1 MNTSWD
7 SDQLDLDAY
16 LRRVDHHGER
26 TATVGTLHALHRAH
40 MLHIPFE
47 NLEITAGRP
56 VRLDLPS
63 LERKMVRSRRGGYC
77 FEHALL
83 FGAVLEALGFG
94 VEGFIG
100 RVRLGQGD
108 GPDLSET
115 HAVLRVTTPD
125 TGQRWLSDVG
135 FGSAALAP
143 VEFADGAEVSA
154 GGRRWRL
161 RQEDEWHWVL
171 QQLVVA
177 GGRTR
182 TGEAGGRT
190 GGGEAGD
197 DGSGAVVEAV
207 DQHAFTLSPRRP
219 VDYEVGNFYVST
231 WPRSPFVTRPFAT
244 RVTAEGVVHGL
255 DGLTYRVTHPDGSVT
270 DEHTY
275 RPEEVP
281 TALEG
286 VFGIALDDRD
296 ASTIVQHLRERAER

>member
-1 MNTSWD
+1 MDTSWD
-7 SDQLDLDAY
+7 SDLLDLDAY

-26 TATVGTLHALHRAH
+26 AATVGTLHALHRAH

-47 NLEITAGRP
+47 NLEIIAGRP

-63 LERKMVRSRRGGYC
+63 LERKMVRGRRGGYC
-77 FEHALL
+77 FEHVLL
-83 FGAVLEALGFG
+83 FGAALEALGFG

-161 RQEDEWHWVL
+161 RKEDEWHWVL
-171 QQLVVA
+171 QQLVAV
-177 GGRTR
+177 GGTDGSGSRS
-182 TGEAGGRT
+182 G
-190 GGGEAGD
+190 GD

-231 WPRSPFVTRPFAT
+231 WPRSPFVTRPFVT
-244 RVTAEGVVHGL
+244 RVTAEGVVHSL
-255 DGLTYRVTHPDGSVT
+255 DGLNHRVTLPDGSVT
-270 DEHTY
+270 DERTY
-275 RPEEVP
+275 SPQEVP

-286 VFGIALDDRD
+286 VFGVELDDRD
-296 ASTIVQHLRERAER
+296 ASAVVRHLRERAER